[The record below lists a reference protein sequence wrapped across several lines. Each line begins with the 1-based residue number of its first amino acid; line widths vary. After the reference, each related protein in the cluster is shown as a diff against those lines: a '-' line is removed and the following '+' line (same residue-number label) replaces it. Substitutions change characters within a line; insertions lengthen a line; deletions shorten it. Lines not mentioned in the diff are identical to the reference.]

1 MSVYGWFI
9 FTKWGRFVVLFKRF
23 KPVLHGGSN
32 TSISSM
38 LTVVGYQAGGGA
50 QGLYSAVAE
59 LGLRCGIRLFVP
71 SEVFFFVRFFRVY
84 LPRKLKAKH

>member
-1 MSVYGWFI
+1 MVS
-9 FTKWGRFVVLFKRF
+9 FKRF
-23 KPVLHGGSN
+23 KSVLNRSGP
-32 TSISSM
+32 TSISDMSM
-38 LTVVGYQAGGGA
+38 VVGCQAGGGA

-59 LGLRCGIRLFVP
+59 LGLRCGITLFVS